1 MNFTFQRNYIKG
13 ESMLKDVLIQ
23 FCFWFGTL
31 AFFYMFPSVAKVL
44 FSADIEERRAI
55 KRRKM
60 LLKMQQPQRRQPN
73 TEREFGFRKFACVE
87 EEPIYEPVETVY
99 EPAQTPKPQTN
110 SSIIQD
116 AISVLVTL
124 GYKKTEAKK
133 LVVSAS
139 DGVVF
144 TDIGE
149 LVKATMSR
157 TGV

>member
-1 MNFTFQRNYIKG
+1 
-13 ESMLKDVLIQ
+13 MLKDALIQ
-23 FCFWFGTL
+23 FCFWSGTL

-87 EEPIYEPVETVY
+87 EEIVYEPVEV
-99 EPAQTPKPQTN
+99 PVSKSLNTPEPQTD
-110 SSIIQD
+110 SSIVQD
-116 AISVLVTL
+116 AISALVIL

-133 LVVSAS
+133 LVVGAS
-139 DGVVF
+139 NGVVF
-144 TDIGE
+144 TDVGE